1 MLFQKHHCLSAI
13 AKVQNNL
20 RTASQESEA
29 KFEALFV
36 DNDFIN
42 VLLQQIQLVLKAL
55 LQVK

>member
-55 LQVK
+55 L